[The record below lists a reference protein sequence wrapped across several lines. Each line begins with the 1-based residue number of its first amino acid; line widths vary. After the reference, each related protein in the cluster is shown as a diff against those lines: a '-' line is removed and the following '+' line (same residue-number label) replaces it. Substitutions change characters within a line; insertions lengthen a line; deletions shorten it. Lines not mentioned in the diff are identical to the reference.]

1 MALHKPGDPGCQL
14 FRGGGCFPGGFCALF
29 CGLLRP
35 LLVLPSK
42 PLFLPVPGK
51 IVLEKLRVLLCGGVE
66 MIIRRRFLIPGL
78 GPAGRPCRMLPD
90 FALYK
95 PGAMPQDNLPALR
108 IGPFCLGGF
117 CFASFSRA
125 ASRFSPRFSMR
136 SLDAAACSCWLFCRN
151 FDFGT
156 LCPEVPA
163 APGSCSEPAPKAE
176 PSGSAAPFPGSV
188 CVWDSGRGLFGFR
201 FILHILR
208 SGG

>member
-1 MALHKPGDPGCQL
+1 
-14 FRGGGCFPGGFCALF
+14 
-29 CGLLRP
+29 
-35 LLVLPSK
+35 
-42 PLFLPVPGK
+42 
-51 IVLEKLRVLLCGGVE
+51 

-90 FALYK
+90 FAFYK
-95 PGAMPQDNLPALR
+95 PGAMPQDNLPGKLRAVGPFDSYIFLFHLVELAMHKAVNAPSGGPAALR

-117 CFASFSRA
+117 CFASFSWA

-136 SLDAAACSCWLFCRN
+136 SLDAAACSRWLFCRN

-163 APGSCSEPAPKAE
+163 ALGSCSEPAPKAE
-176 PSGSAAPFPGSV
+176 PPGSAAPFPGSV
-188 CVWDSGRGLFGFR
+188 CVWASGRGLFGFR

>member
-1 MALHKPGDPGCQL
+1 MMR
-14 FRGGGCFPGGFCALF
+14 F
-29 CGLLRP
+29 
-35 LLVLPSK
+35 
-42 PLFLPVPGK
+42 
-51 IVLEKLRVLLCGGVE
+51 LRVVFLMVRGESRTEEDIDAPGV
-66 MIIRRRFLIPGL
+66 
-78 GPAGRPCRMLPD
+78 
-90 FALYK
+90 K
-95 PGAMPQDNLPALR
+95 VR

-151 FDFGT
+151 FVVANFALAPLAALPPKSARSVAPPLPTKSSDFAGFPIFGR

-163 APGSCSEPAPKAE
+163 APGSCSEPASKAE
-176 PSGSAAPFPGSV
+176 PPGPAAPPPGSV
-188 CVWDSGRGLFGFR
+188 CVWASGRGLFGFR

>member
-1 MALHKPGDPGCQL
+1 
-14 FRGGGCFPGGFCALF
+14 
-29 CGLLRP
+29 
-35 LLVLPSK
+35 
-42 PLFLPVPGK
+42 
-51 IVLEKLRVLLCGGVE
+51 

-95 PGAMPQDNLPALR
+95 PGAMPQDNLPGKLR
-108 IGPFCLGGF
+108 TVGPFRSYIFLLHLVELAMHKAVNAPSGGPRRLTDRAFLFGRLLLCQLFPGGF
-117 CFASFSRA
+117 PFFAPLFHAELGCRRLFLLA
-125 ASRFSPRFSMR
+125 
-136 SLDAAACSCWLFCRN
+136 FCRN

-163 APGSCSEPAPKAE
+163 ALDSCSEPAPKAE
-176 PSGSAAPFPGSV
+176 PPGSAAPPPGSV